1 MRMKPISINL
11 QIKGKVHYALVCGAS
26 KKYDPSRNRLTE
38 YGLLPDKWSR
48 MTCEVAPTER

>member
-11 QIKGKVHYALVCGAS
+11 QIKGKVPYALVCGAS